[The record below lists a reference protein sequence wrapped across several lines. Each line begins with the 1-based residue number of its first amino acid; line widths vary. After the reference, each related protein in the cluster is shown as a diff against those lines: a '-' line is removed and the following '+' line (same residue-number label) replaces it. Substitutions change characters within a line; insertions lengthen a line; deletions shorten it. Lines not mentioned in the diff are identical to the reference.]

1 MSTKWRL
8 ASTLC
13 AALFAMAIGSAARGD
28 DAKCQDGVAKG
39 SRNVGNQ
46 EQKKNR
52 KCVKDGAGD
61 VDTCVDAE
69 SPKAAIKRTK
79 LADLYATGGKCDPVP
94 ALGVNALP
102 NDIADGTEAASG
114 DILRAVFGDP
124 VDGIVAGS
132 KCDDKI
138 AKRAGKKFDTE
149 LKAFRACVK
158 NGAPLGSQAAVDACI
173 AAGVN
178 DAKAQSTV
186 QPKLDADV
194 AAQCLTSPPEG
205 ADDGNC
211 NACASSAACSA
222 CIGNIVD
229 CEACLA
235 MNNSANGTADC
246 DTLDDGS
253 SNGSC
258 PPGAPPPSCP
268 IAAGQYTTTQ
278 LPGGTL
284 KVYTFAAFP
293 FPAGGT
299 IKQDVGPG
307 DANCVHATVVDSPG
321 GFSAPNFCVP
331 ALGYTVSVTQT
342 GCGIGQMDSD
352 GGSDYKI
359 EETND
364 TSDTQNA
371 DCTGAGA
378 PTACCT
384 GVGTGTCT
392 GVCGLP
398 QAGCTLGADASTRVK
413 VTVGDGSADTC
424 VGTGIANAIVTVP
437 VHTTT
442 WQDNSA
448 GSFGACT
455 GDGVFNA
462 GDMVITEFDQ
472 ILDFT
477 TDEAHSSW
485 SDLDGDGCFLAGG
498 GPAAGQALVKG
509 KCLDTGAGTVETV
522 AAGGFGSTGVPQDGS
537 FRTTLPNSVTLTGAF
552 AGVTCGSPPAI
563 NFGGGSVDRCLP

>member
-1 MSTKWRL
+1 MS
-8 ASTLC
+8 
-13 AALFAMAIGSAARGD
+13 ALFAFVIAMGIGSAARGD
-28 DAKCQDGVAKG
+28 DAKCQDAVAKG

-46 EQKKNR
+46 EQKNDR
-52 KCVKDGAGD
+52 SCVKNGSGD
-61 VDTCVDAE
+61 IDACIDAE
-69 SPKAAIKRTK
+69 GAKAAVKRTK
-79 LADLYATGGKCDPVP
+79 LTDLFATGGKCDPVP
-94 ALGVNALP
+94 AIGVNGTGLGTA
-102 NDIADGTEAASG
+102 IADGTEKAI
-114 DILRAVFGDP
+114 DDVHRAVFGDP

-158 NGAPLGSQAAVDACI
+158 NSAPLASQAAVDACV

-194 AAQCLTSPPEG
+194 AAQCTTSPPEG
-205 ADDGNC
+205 ADDGDC
-211 NACASSAACSA
+211 STCASSAACSA
-222 CIGNIVD
+222 CIGDIVD
-229 CEACLA
+229 CQACLA

-246 DTLDDGS
+246 DTLDDGVVNS
-253 SNGSC
+253 SCTGG
-258 PPGAPPPSCP
+258 PVVDCP
-268 IAAGQYTTTQ
+268 IAAGKYTVTQ
-278 LPGGTL
+278 GTGGTL

-299 IKQDVGPG
+299 IVQDVAAASLP
-307 DANCVHATVVDSPG
+307 DCVHDTVVPMPG

-342 GCGIGQMDSD
+342 GCGVGQVDSN

-364 TSDTQNA
+364 TSNN
-371 DCTGAGA
+371 
-378 PTACCT
+378 
-384 GVGTGTCT
+384 GTPCN
-392 GVCGLP
+392 LP
-398 QAGCTLGADASTRVK
+398 QAGCTVGADGSTRVD
-413 VTVGDGSADTC
+413 VTVGDGAPDVCAGS
-424 VGTGIANAIVTVP
+424 GTANVIVTVP
-437 VHTTT
+437 VHTKT

-448 GSFGACT
+448 GTFGACM

-477 TDEAHSSW
+477 SDEAHSTW
-485 SDLDGDGCFLAGG
+485 ADLPDNGGAGDGCFLAGG
-498 GPAAGQALVKG
+498 GPAAGQALIKG
-509 KCLDTGAGTVETV
+509 ECLDIAAMTIKAV
-522 AAGGFGSTGVPQDGS
+522 AAGGFGSTGVPNDGS
-537 FRTTLPNSVTLTGAF
+537 FSTQLPSTIALTGPF
-552 AGVTCGSPPAI
+552 AGDTCGSPPPI
-563 NFGGGSVDRCLP
+563 NFAGGTATRCLP